1 MKKYDK
7 YKQAEEAV
15 WYDRIPI
22 SWTSTKM
29 REVFSERR
37 EKLIELFTLS

>member
-7 YKQAEEAV
+7 YKQAEEAI
-15 WYDRIPI
+15 WYDSIPI

-29 REVFSERR
+29 REVFFRTQR
-37 EKLIELFTLS
+37 KGVR